1 MPWAFWLHSNA
12 SIPVYN
18 KHQTTAS
25 SVATMD
31 MTGMS
36 MGMDMGSGIPSRF
49 DLQKMFWAV
58 VGAAIGCATLV
69 NVYNQLLYR
78 QR

>member
-1 MPWAFWLHSNA
+1 
-12 SIPVYN
+12 
-18 KHQTTAS
+18 
-25 SVATMD
+25 MD
-31 MTGMS
+31 MSGMS
-36 MGMDMGSGIPSRF
+36 MGMDMGSGVPSRF

-78 QR
+78 QRYAHSREFELASDR

>member
-1 MPWAFWLHSNA
+1 
-12 SIPVYN
+12 
-18 KHQTTAS
+18 
-25 SVATMD
+25 MD
-31 MTGMS
+31 MSGMS
-36 MGMDMGSGIPSRF
+36 MGTDMGSGVPSRF

-78 QR
+78 QRYADSRNFEPASDG